1 MPRAALVEARTNHG
15 DDVRP
20 GYGSI
25 GSQPASRSSAVALAW
40 SALLRFSIRASCRWD
55 ASEVAV
61 QRISKTKGAAW
72 PVLGSASNRG
82 GATGSL
88 ASLTRRRPHHPQ
100 QPVRPLADDLAAR
113 PREASALLDA
123 ALVGLGDLHGPA
135 RTPVL
140 ARRRADHRAFCRQR
154 PPLRRRRAAPR
165 PASPLPAALLLSA
178 RRRRL
183 KPPRALQCPAPVPC
197 PPAAVYLRPRPGLD
211 AARTSGPPPA
221 VQPALRVRPGIR
233 ALCALRHRIRP
244 LGRARPRPVTG
255 RACRAAPLLLSACRH
270 RAAVPSGRPGPAPRP
285 SPRRRQALLP
295 SGCSAVALAGVRPLP
310 GPTRA
315 AALRCPGRPR
325 PSRRARPARRRPR
338 PGCARRPPRPARCVR
353 PAARSGLGRHEPG
366 TPSRPVGG
374 MLRSEFAPCPGP
386 PGPRPLPWSQS
397 GPGPL
402 VRAPHPA
409 PGLRRVPPASVLPLP
424 GPAKTRK
431 GRCAPRPADI
441 MSSGADHGP
450 RFWG

>member
-1 MPRAALVEARTNHG
+1 M
-15 DDVRP
+15 
-20 GYGSI
+20 
-25 GSQPASRSSAVALAW
+25 
-40 SALLRFSIRASCRWD
+40 
-55 ASEVAV
+55 AV

-244 LGRARPRPVTG
+244 LGRARPGLSPG
-255 RACRAAPLLLSACRH
+255 APA
-270 RAAVPSGRPGPAPRP
+270 G
-285 SPRRRQALLP
+285 PRR
-295 SGCSAVALAGVRPLP
+295 CCCRPAAI
-310 GPTRA
+310 GP
-315 AALRCPGRPR
+315 
-325 PSRRARPARRRPR
+325 PSRRAAPGPLRVRPRAGDRRCCRPAALLSPWLASGRSPDPRGRPPCAVPAVPGLPAAPARPAAARDQAAPAVRLGRRAASGPPPGPGSAAMSPGPR
-338 PGCARRPPRPARCVR
+338 PGPSGAASAPVR
-353 PAARSGLGRHEPG
+353 
-366 TPSRPVGG
+366 
-374 MLRSEFAPCPGP
+374 PCPGP